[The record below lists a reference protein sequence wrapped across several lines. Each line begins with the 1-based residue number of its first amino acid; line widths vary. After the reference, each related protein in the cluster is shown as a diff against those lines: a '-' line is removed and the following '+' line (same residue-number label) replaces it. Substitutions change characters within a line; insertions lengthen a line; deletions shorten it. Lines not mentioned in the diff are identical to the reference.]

1 MTAED
6 PFIGVDFVQNNQ
18 RKPFE
23 KISPGVMKSQQAQV
37 KHIRICYQHPG
48 RIISDFLSFRIRR
61 VPIINAGV
69 QPNPG
74 GKIQKRI
81 KLITFQGLKWEQH
94 KHVCLWVPNKAVNSG
109 NLVTEGFATGCAG
122 RQRYVFALQ
131 CL

>member
-1 MTAED
+1 LSGITDGGGAGNKLRFVPIQPANSLCPQQYLRNMTAED
-6 PFIGVDFVQNNQ
+6 PLIGMDFVQNNQ
-18 RKPFE
+18 REPFE

-61 VPIINAGV
+61 VPVINAGV

-94 KHVCLWVPNKAVNSG
+94 KHV
-109 NLVTEGFATGCAG
+109 
-122 RQRYVFALQ
+122 
-131 CL
+131 